1 MDLTVER
8 ELLLELLDRTVD
20 LELLPELLRETD
32 EDRELLLLTIPLT
45 TLFNILLP
53 REPLLTDDE
62 DETRPVW
69 FTLEERV
76 FTTLSLMLRT
86 ACSWLVDG
94 LWKAAVLC

>member
-32 EDRELLLLTIPLT
+32 EDRELLLLITPLT
-45 TLFNILLP
+45 TLFKILLP
-53 REPLLTDDE
+53 RELLLTDEE

-69 FTLEERV
+69 LTLEERV